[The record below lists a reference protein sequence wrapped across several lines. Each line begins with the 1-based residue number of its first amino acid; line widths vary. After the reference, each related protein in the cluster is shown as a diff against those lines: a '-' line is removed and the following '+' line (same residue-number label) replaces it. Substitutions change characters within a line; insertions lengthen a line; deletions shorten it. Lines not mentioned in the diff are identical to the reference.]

1 MVARIPTTVHNG
13 TTYVS
18 SNDVINDNV
27 VGLGTY
33 IVASPA
39 PLAFLHS
46 VGGGQT
52 IVLNAWAR
60 EFAGSRVSE
69 LSLADPADFHGHVVM
84 NGGDFVAKGGLEKV
98 DVAMSMVGRAVDSYS
113 YKNDMLTL
121 WNHNRPV
128 QQLNLTVHDPY
139 GITVQAAKGAWIVV
153 SLNVNY
159 APGDAAPA
167 ISHGLPL
174 SYPSTVIGGIMPV
187 HV

>member
-13 TTYVS
+13 STYLS
-18 SNDVINDNV
+18 SYDIISDNV
-27 VGLGTY
+27 VGLGSY
-33 IVASPA
+33 IVASPT
-39 PLAFLHS
+39 PLTFLHG

-52 IVLNAWAR
+52 IVLNADNSA
-60 EFAGSRVSE
+60 FIGARVSE
-69 LSLADPADFHGHVVM
+69 LSLPDPADFHAHVEM
-84 NGGDFVAKGGLEKV
+84 WGGGFTPKGGLEKV

-113 YKNDMLTL
+113 FKNDMLTL

-128 QQLNLTVHDPY
+128 QQLSLTVHDPY

-159 APGDAAPA
+159 SPGDAAPD
-167 ISHGLPL
+167 IHHGIPL
-174 SYPSTVIGGIMPV
+174 SYPSAVIGSGMPL